1 MRKKLN
7 LGFLNYTDKAV
18 PSEQFGLPSIE
29 CNTNVL
35 PDFLALYGEKSNYHK
50 TPFTATSF
58 YQYDDV
64 WDGKDG
70 YIEDV
75 GSNRVGYLGWNPGS
89 SEEPTELTFWQKI
102 VQFFVSI
109 GEFFVKL
116 FTWSW

>member
-50 TPFTATSF
+50 T
-58 YQYDDV
+58 
-64 WDGKDG
+64 KD
-70 YIEDV
+70 
-75 GSNRVGYLGWNPGS
+75 NFS
-89 SEEPTELTFWQKI
+89 SLHIPISSTDRSSLAPNSTGDFALPLT
-102 VQFFVSI
+102 I
-109 GEFFVKL
+109 GRIYG
-116 FTWSW
+116 